1 MLENTQKVNNIAALQ
16 NVGIIL
22 LAIKKAMTRPEY
34 LPGLVVVHGPSGY
47 GKTMASSYAAANL
60 KAYFVSAKAIWTRKT
75 MLQAILDEMGIPAK
89 RTTAEMFDQVCEELS
104 CSGKPLII
112 DEFDYCVD
120 CKGLMALTRDIYD
133 NSEAPII
140 LIGEE
145 MLPSKLAREER
156 FHNRILD
163 WIAAAPANME
173 DAVKLRMLYCD
184 KVKIDDDLLEKVWKI
199 SEGRVRRIV
208 VNLNKIQDTILAE
221 GKNIVDLA
229 SWGKRELIKGEA
241 PAIRRL
247 S

>member
-1 MLENTQKVNNIAALQ
+1 MQDNVLKVNNIAALQ
-16 NVGIIL
+16 NVAIIL
-22 LAIKKAMTRPEY
+22 LAIKKAMNRPDY

-75 MLQAILDEMGIPAK
+75 MLQAILDEMGIPAAK
-89 RTTAEMFDQVCEELS
+89 TTAEMFSQVCEELS

-133 NSEAPII
+133 SSEAPII

-145 MLPSKLAREER
+145 MLPAKLAREER

-163 WIAAAPANME
+163 WIPALPANIE
-173 DAVKLRMLYCD
+173 DAMKLRALYCD
-184 KVKIDDDLLEKVWKI
+184 KVDIADDLLQKVWQI
-199 SEGRVRRIV
+199 SEGRARRIV
-208 VNLNKIQDTILAE
+208 VNLNKIQDTILSE
-221 GKNIVDLA
+221 GKNVVDL
-229 SWGKRELIKGEA
+229 SGWGKRELIKGEA